1 MPVYRRLRA
10 TTDLDAVLALHSRT
24 RGPGF
29 IAPPPRS
36 LAQSIEDDL
45 ATVRAT
51 ALADARREITQCL
64 NLRPARDERVPAVLR
79 RDDVVERTARTLET
93 AWPQLA
99 AAARLPLRALRE

>member
-10 TTDLDAVLALHSRT
+10 TTDLDVVLALHSRT

-29 IAPPPRS
+29 AAPPPHS

-51 ALADARREITQCL
+51 PLPDARREIARCL
-64 NLRPARDERVPAVLR
+64 ALRPARDERILAVLR
-79 RDDVVERTARTLET
+79 GDDVVER
-93 AWPQLA
+93 
-99 AAARLPLRALRE
+99 AARALQTRFREQTCEALRRVLLPR